1 MHVNI
6 YQFIVSLPLFLVLAF
21 GLGFI
26 LNMIVKTTWMPIY
39 IYVIVVAFLVY
50 RSGTMNIHDT
60 VVLAFGLIGVVLSG
74 IVIRTLRRKGFR
86 MF

>member
-1 MHVNI
+1 MQVNI

-39 IYVIVVAFLVY
+39 IYIVVVAFLVY
-50 RSGTMNIHDT
+50 RSGTMNALDA
-60 VVLAFGLIGVVLSG
+60 VVLAFGLIGVVTSG
-74 IVIRTLRRKGFR
+74 IVIRLLRRKGFR